1 MSRIPFNRRAHGFK
15 QSKNGSYSNR
25 RAFTF
30 KLSTVIIWII
40 IGVMLVVLFQMDPSA
55 DMIKDKAKVDNPI
68 GSIF

>member
-1 MSRIPFNRRAHGFK
+1 MTRIPFNRRAHGFK

-25 RAFTF
+25 RAI

-55 DMIKDKAKVDNPI
+55 DMINDKAKVDNPI

>member
-25 RAFTF
+25 RAI